1 VNGLAFEN
9 KAELHKHFS
18 THCFNETWK
27 LIDKENRSDEKNEEM
42 VHYAI
47 ASLFHWSKREDCTN
61 RQKSI
66 GCWQISRCYALV
78 GNLEQAEKYGKLC
91 LEFSENEEPF
101 YLSYAHEALAR
112 TAALA
117 GKTEEKN
124 KYIKIARNLA
134 KKIKEK
140 DEKELI
146 LADLITIT

>member
-1 VNGLAFEN
+1 MNDLAFEN

-27 LIDKENRSDEKNEEM
+27 LIDKENRSDEEYEEM

-66 GCWQISRCYALV
+66 GCWQVSHCYVLA
-78 GNLEQAEKYGKLC
+78 EDFKQAAPLDKLC

-117 GKTEEKN
+117 GKKKKKN
-124 KYIKIARNLA
+124 CQKPDQ
-134 KKIKEK
+134 KIKDK

>member
-1 VNGLAFEN
+1 MNGLAFEN

-27 LIDKENRSDEKNEEM
+27 LIDKENRSDEEYEEM

-66 GCWQISRCYALV
+66 GYWQVSHCYVLA
-78 GNLEQAEKYGKLC
+78 EDFKQAAPLDKLC
-91 LEFSENEEPF
+91 LEFSENEESF
-101 YLSYAHEALAR
+101 YLSYAHETLAR

-117 GKTEEKN
+117 GKK
-124 KYIKIARNLA
+124 
-134 KKIKEK
+134 KKIKKKLPE
-140 DEKELI
+140 
-146 LADLITIT
+146 T

>member
-1 VNGLAFEN
+1 MNGLAFEN

-27 LIDKENRSDEKNEEM
+27 LIDKENRSDEEYEEM

-66 GCWQISRCYALV
+66 GCWQVSHCYVLA
-78 GNLEQAEKYGKLC
+78 EDFKQAAPLDKLC
-91 LEFSENEEPF
+91 LEFSENEESF
-101 YLSYAHEALAR
+101 YLSYAHETLAR

-117 GKTEEKN
+117 GKK
-124 KYIKIARNLA
+124 
-134 KKIKEK
+134 KKIKKNCQKPDQKIKDK

>member
-1 VNGLAFEN
+1 
-9 KAELHKHFS
+9 
-18 THCFNETWK
+18 
-27 LIDKENRSDEKNEEM
+27 M

-78 GNLEQAEKYGKLC
+78 GNLEQAEKYDKLC

-101 YLSYAHEALAR
+101 YLSYTHETLAR

>member
-1 VNGLAFEN
+1 MAQEGGLHEPS
-9 KAELHKHFS
+9 KKHRLLANIPLL
-18 THCFNETWK
+18 C
-27 LIDKENRSDEKNEEM
+27 L
-42 VHYAI
+42 
-47 ASLFHWSKREDCTN
+47 
-61 RQKSI
+61 
-66 GCWQISRCYALV
+66 SR
-78 GNLEQAEKYGKLC
+78 NLEQAEKYGKLC

>member
-1 VNGLAFEN
+1 MNGLAFEN

-27 LIDKENRSDEKNEEM
+27 LIDKENRSDEENEEM

-66 GCWQISRCYALV
+66 GCWQVSHCYVLA
-78 GNLEQAEKYGKLC
+78 EDFKQAAPLDKLC
-91 LEFSENEEPF
+91 LEFSENEESF

-124 KYIKIARNLA
+124 KYIKITRNLT
-134 KKIKEK
+134 KK
-140 DEKELI
+140 
-146 LADLITIT
+146 

>member
-27 LIDKENRSDEKNEEM
+27 LIDKENRSDEEYEEM

-66 GCWQISRCYALV
+66 GCWQVSHCYVLA
-78 GNLEQAEKYGKLC
+78 EDFKQAAPLDKLC
-91 LEFSENEEPF
+91 LEFSENEESF
-101 YLSYAHEALAR
+101 YLSYAHETLAR

-117 GKTEEKN
+117 GKK
-124 KYIKIARNLA
+124 KKIKKKIARNLT
-134 KKIKEK
+134 KK
-140 DEKELI
+140 
-146 LADLITIT
+146 